1 MGIFTRFRD
10 IISANINAMLDRAE
24 DPHKLIRLMIH
35 EMEDT
40 LVELKAA
47 CAGVMAEQAKIRRE
61 IEVLD
66 EKCRD
71 WEAKAELAVRKQ
83 REDLAR
89 EALLEK
95 RRYAESCEARK
106 DELAGHQ
113 ALVDQYRD
121 EILQLEEKLDGA
133 RDKQRLLAQRHRHAQ
148 HKKQAR
154 AELRRAESRETL
166 YKFEDL
172 ENRIERMEAEAEL
185 VHPKRSTPLET
196 ELDKLMADDDIE
208 NELEALK
215 QKQKDA
221 DGES

>member
-61 IEVLD
+61 IEVLED
-66 EKCRD
+66 NCRD

-95 RRYAESCEARK
+95 RRYVESCEARK

-113 ALVDQYRD
+113 ALGRVEGEPDRRYPHGRPVSEAVVGRRVAAGEGQGGHRVGDLGRVLHKFIVVDGYLVLESGRCRLEKGQPFLKERQVTWLICSD
-121 EILQLEEKLDGA
+121 PRALQ
-133 RDKQRLLAQRHRHAQ
+133 
-148 HKKQAR
+148 
-154 AELRRAESRETL
+154 
-166 YKFEDL
+166 
-172 ENRIERMEAEAEL
+172 
-185 VHPKRSTPLET
+185 
-196 ELDKLMADDDIE
+196 
-208 NELEALK
+208 
-215 QKQKDA
+215 
-221 DGES
+221 

>member
-1 MGIFTRFRD
+1 MGIFSRFRD

-24 DPHKLIRLMIH
+24 DPHKLIRMMIH

-47 CAGVMAEQAKIRRE
+47 CAGVMAEQSKIRRE
-61 IEVLD
+61 IEALD
-66 EKCRD
+66 DKRRD
-71 WEAKAELAVRKQ
+71 WAAKAELAVRKG

-89 EALLEK
+89 EALMEK
-95 RRYAESCEARK
+95 RRYTESADARHE
-106 DELAGHQ
+106 ELAGHE

-121 EILQLEEKLDGA
+121 EILQLEEKLNGA
-133 RDKQRLLAQRHRHAQ
+133 RDKQRILAQRHAHAQ

-166 YKFEDL
+166 HKFEDL
-172 ENRIERMEAEAEL
+172 ENRIERMEAEADL
-185 VHPKRSTPLET
+185 VHPKRTTPLED
-196 ELDKLMADDDIE
+196 ELDKLVLDDDIE
-208 NELEALK
+208 NELKALK
-215 QKQKDA
+215 EKQADT

>member
-1 MGIFTRFRD
+1 MGIFSRFRD
-10 IISANINAMLDRAE
+10 IISANINVMLDRAE

-61 IEVLD
+61 IELLD
-66 EKCRD
+66 DNCRD

-89 EALLEK
+89 EALMEK
-95 RRYAESCEARK
+95 RRFAQSREVRTE
-106 DELAGHQ
+106 ELAGHQ
-113 ALVDQYRD
+113 ALVDQYRE

-148 HKKQAR
+148 HKKQAQ
-154 AELRRAESRETL
+154 AELRRAESRETVH
-166 YKFEDL
+166 KFEEL

-185 VHPKRSTPLET
+185 VHPKRTTPLED
-196 ELDKLMADDDIE
+196 ELDKLMLDDDIE
-208 NELEALK
+208 KELKSIKAK
-215 QKQKDA
+215 QA
-221 DGES
+221 GPDGES

>member
-1 MGIFTRFRD
+1 
-10 IISANINAMLDRAE
+10 
-24 DPHKLIRLMIH
+24 
-35 EMEDT
+35 
-40 LVELKAA
+40 
-47 CAGVMAEQAKIRRE
+47 MAEQAKIRRE

-66 EKCRD
+66 DNCRD

-89 EALLEK
+89 EALMEK

-113 ALVDQYRD
+113 ALVDQYRE

-185 VHPKRSTPLET
+185 VHPKRATPLET

-208 NELEALK
+208 NELRALK
-215 QKQKDA
+215 EKQKDA